1 MDKLRSSDL
10 RSILDCAAA
19 LYAHDEL
26 ATFPQRLVEVL
37 PAVLKADYTSYT
49 EVDPTGQTIPR
60 GYINPPEM
68 NSPELSRAM
77 APYVHEHP
85 VVMHYQ
91 NTGDGTAYQIS
102 DFLSRDEFRRL
113 GLYQNF
119 YRTIGVEDQLSM
131 ALPAAATA
139 SDRPAGVPAPII
151 GISFSRSTWR
161 FPERERQI
169 LNALRPHVLQAHRNA
184 AVRTHLAA
192 ALGASR
198 DALDRLPHGV
208 MTIDPTRRHLTLLSK
223 PAERFLATY
232 FGPPAPGDPLPD
244 PLLSYVRAPAGVA
257 PAAPLSV
264 RRDGHELFVEP
275 LAPGADGSLMLL
287 LAEHRVGM
295 GEAPSKPATARA
307 RQYGLTPREAEVLD
321 WLAEGKTNPE
331 IATIL
336 DISPRTVQKHLEHA
350 YLKLS
355 VENHSSAILRLLEP
369 ARP

>member
-1 MDKLRSSDL
+1 MNKLRTSDL
-10 RSILDCAAA
+10 HSILDCAAA
-19 LYAHDEL
+19 LYAHDDL
-26 ATFPQRLVEVL
+26 STFPQRLVEVL
-37 PAVLKADYTSYT
+37 PAVLQADYTSYS
-49 EVDPTGQTIPR
+49 EVDPTGHTIPR
-60 GYINPPEM
+60 AFINPPDI
-68 NSPELSRAM
+68 NTPQLARAM

-102 DFLSRDEFRRL
+102 DFLSRDEFQRL
-113 GLYQNF
+113 GLYQHF

-131 ALPAAATA
+131 ALPAAARAT
-139 SDRPAGVPAPII
+139 DRAPGAPAPII

-161 FPERERQI
+161 FPERDRQI

-223 PAERFLATY
+223 PAERLLATY
-232 FGPPAPGDPLPD
+232 FDPPAPGDPLPG
-244 PLLSYVRAPAGVA
+244 PLLAYVRAPSSVA

-264 RRDGHELFVEP
+264 HRDGHQLFIEP
-275 LAPGADGSLMLL
+275 LAPSSDGSLILL
-287 LAEHRVGM
+287 LAEHRVG
-295 GEAPSKPATARA
+295 GAPSKPATARA

-350 YLKLS
+350 FQKLS
-355 VENHSSAILRLLEP
+355 VENRSAAILRLLEHP
-369 ARP
+369 HA